1 MRNALIL
8 VGSTPQLSQD
18 FRTFL
23 RNVQGINP
31 PFYTFNSARDYLGPY
46 NGGLALCL
54 ADSSDHIQEIVSLVR
69 DIRLQQWP
77 WTVLILETE
86 ALRNNN
92 RLEVMDTYV
101 LRLQW
106 PSQAAAL
113 ENLLQEPSW
122 HEACRFAHPSNGSPK
137 GLCTTELVAR
147 ELLAQT
153 PSLEGLMEGL
163 SIAVSHDVTVLLT
176 GETGTGKTRLARLIH
191 EHSQRKDQPLL
202 VVPCGALSSNL
213 VESELF
219 GHVRGAFTGA
229 DRAKV
234 GKFEAVGKGTLLL
247 DEIDTLGLEQQAKL
261 LRVIETGA
269 YEAVGSNQTLHCRGR
284 IIAASNWD
292 LEQAV
297 EQHKFRQDLYYR
309 LSVLTLYLPPLRER
323 VQDIAPLARSIV
335 AHFCAKLQKGIF
347 AIHAEALAALE
358 AFAWPGN
365 IRQLENVLQQAVLLC
380 KGTELLRQH
389 LPQPVR
395 EVCAQP
401 QVHRPA
407 KLPSHVPVTPAV
419 PAPAVPAVEANGAAP
434 AGETGWSLAETRA
447 SQEVLLIKRALAAA
461 NNCRSQAARALG
473 VSRVTLYNKMRKYG
487 LG

>member
-1 MRNALIL
+1 MPGTRLIL
-8 VGSTPQLSQD
+8 VGSSEEFNQEMQA
-18 FRTFL
+18 FL
-23 RNVQGINP
+23 AGFCKPSP
-31 PFYTFNSARDYLGPY
+31 PFYSFHAAREQLGSFGQHLLLCLSASARD
-46 NGGLALCL
+46 LA
-54 ADSSDHIQEIVSLVR
+54 EIA
-69 DIRLQQWP
+69 
-77 WTVLILETE
+77 VLIRNVRRVAWPQAILVLEKE
-86 ALRNNN
+86 AVQRDK
-92 RLEVMDTYV
+92 RLELPDTSV

-106 PSQAAAL
+106 PSQAATL
-113 ENLLQEPSW
+113 ESCLREPEG
-122 HEACRFAHPSNGSPK
+122 HEARLPASPSSTSPK
-137 GLCTTELVAR
+137 GLCTTELIAQ

-335 AHFCAKLQKGIF
+335 ARFCTQWHKGIF
-347 AIHAEALAALE
+347 AIHAEALAALK

-365 IRQLENVLQQAVLLC
+365 IRQLENVLQQAVLFC
-380 KGTELLRQH
+380 KGTELLPQH
-389 LPQPVR
+389 LPPRIR
-395 EVCAQP
+395 ELSA
-401 QVHRPA
+401 
-407 KLPSHVPVTPAV
+407 
-419 PAPAVPAVEANGAAP
+419 
-434 AGETGWSLAETRA
+434 
-447 SQEVLLIKRALAAA
+447 
-461 NNCRSQAARALG
+461 
-473 VSRVTLYNKMRKYG
+473 
-487 LG
+487 